1 MPLVIQCWPGI
12 PPGHSKGEAHFAMKK
27 FIRVFF
33 LFLFC
38 FTVVDVV
45 QGAEFKSILVMKTL
59 CYSAVIALVY
69 AFVTS
74 AWWKKN
80 VLRLRKE

>member
-1 MPLVIQCWPGI
+1 
-12 PPGHSKGEAHFAMKK
+12 MKK

-45 QGAEFKSILVMKTL
+45 QKSEFKSILVIKTL
-59 CYSAVIALVY
+59 CYSAVIALIYV
-69 AFVTS
+69 FVTS